1 MMDILKIAD
10 EVKAERTYFDNELI
24 ALTFSIANLEKFV
37 DKILAEQRKDR
48 LSDLEFEYNR
58 AEALQVKLETMQE
71 VLDKLAQE
79 PVGYV
84 TDSGLSDVF
93 NIGVDL
99 DDGTPLYA
107 RSE

>member
-1 MMDILKIAD
+1 MDILKIAD

-37 DKILAEQRKDR
+37 WCVNNELEIKLAE
-48 LSDLEFEYNR
+48 

-84 TDSGLSDVF
+84 TDSGLSAVF

-107 RSE
+107 RSK

>member
-1 MMDILKIAD
+1 MSLVM
-10 EVKAERTYFDNELI
+10 
-24 ALTFSIANLEKFV
+24 
-37 DKILAEQRKDR
+37 
-48 LSDLEFEYNR
+48 
-58 AEALQVKLETMQE
+58 KLETGGVIKMTKDDALKMAIEALEEAREQLGGLPQHE
-71 VLDKLAQE
+71 KLIQDCKEALEQPAQE

-84 TDSGLSDVF
+84 TDSGLSAVF

>member
-1 MMDILKIAD
+1 MMEIKYL
-10 EVKAERTYFDNELI
+10 YLLI
-24 ALTFSIANLEKFV
+24 AINACK
-37 DKILAEQRKDR
+37 
-48 LSDLEFEYNR
+48 
-58 AEALQVKLETMQE
+58 EALEQP
-71 VLDKLAQE
+71 AQE

-84 TDSGLSDVF
+84 TDSGLSSVF

>member
-1 MMDILKIAD
+1 MHIIQIAE
-10 EVKAERTYFDNELI
+10 EVNAEKTYYDNELV

-37 DKILAEQRKDR
+37 
-48 LSDLEFEYNR
+48 
-58 AEALQVKLETMQE
+58 
-71 VLDKLAQE
+71 DKLAQE

-84 TDSGLSDVF
+84 TDSGLSAVF

-107 RSE
+107 RIK